1 MCDHYGFK
9 LEYKDN
15 DYYYHLLKEDNLL
28 VTLCTNENKIHI
40 LLPDNADNLCF
51 MLKVYPLL
59 KTVCVGKHKRF
70 FLQNEN

>member
-1 MCDHYGFK
+1 M
-9 LEYKDN
+9 YKW
-15 DYYYHLLKEDNLL
+15 K
-28 VTLCTNENKIHI
+28 KIHI

>member
-9 LEYKDN
+9 FEYKDN
-15 DYYYHLLKEDNLL
+15 NFHYQFLKKDNHL
-28 VTLCTNENKIHI
+28 VTRYTDEKDFHI